1 MDSWNDIKYHWLAH
15 KRCILVVLMDT
26 VDLSWK
32 AMRFNCDDDDLAS
45 RRCHDDAD
53 MYCTNLQVEVDE
65 SVLLV

>member
-1 MDSWNDIKYHWLAH
+1 
-15 KRCILVVLMDT
+15 MDT